1 MMVILLMPI
10 TFVTLVTLITL
21 MSLSTLVQLFWSANQ
36 FYRAKCITVL
46 GFLLGGHTFLTKPLS
61 KDKLPK
67 SNFQILASAT
77 VFYGQK

>member
-1 MMVILLMPI
+1 MMVILLTPI

-21 MSLSTLVQLFWSANQ
+21 MSLVTLATLFRSANQ
-36 FYRAKCITVL
+36 FYRAKCITVS
-46 GFLLGGHTFLTKPLS
+46 GFLLGGHTFLT

>member
-36 FYRAKCITVL
+36 FYRAKCITVW
-46 GFLLGGHTFLTKPLS
+46 GFFGYI
-61 KDKLPK
+61 PK
-67 SNFQILASAT
+67 IKIYDHLIF
-77 VFYGQK
+77 